1 MKTIFT
7 HILDLE
13 KQKKEVE
20 LAGKILREGGLVAI
34 PTETV
39 YGLGAN
45 ALDKH
50 AVRRI
55 FEAKG
60 RPQDN
65 PLIVHIADFSQLAS
79 LVREIP
85 DSAKLLAQR
94 FWPGPLTMIMKKADC
109 IPQET
114 SGGLDTVAVRFP
126 SHPAAQAIIRA
137 AGVPI
142 AAPSANLSG
151 KPSPTTARHVL
162 DDMDGK
168 IEMIVDGGECSV
180 GVESTVLTLAG
191 DYPVL
196 LRPGGVSIEEI
207 RRLLPDAQVDP
218 AVEHKLEEGRRAAS
232 PGMKYKHYAPLAKVI
247 VLEGGRQAYLNYVN
261 SHTGDGVWALCF
273 MEDEERLNVPALCY
287 GAQLDA
293 NAQARHLFDAL
304 RRFDELGAKTVY
316 AHCPDRSGVGLAVYN
331 RLIRAAGFAMIH
343 LEE

>member
-1 MKTIFT
+1 MKTFYTKVTDICAQ
-7 HILDLE
+7 
-13 KQKKEVE
+13 QKDIEQ
-20 LAGKILREGGLVAI
+20 AGLILREGGLVAI

-45 ALDKH
+45 AFNAH
-50 AVRRI
+50 AVTRI

-65 PLIVHIADFSQLAS
+65 PLIVHIAEFEQLCP
-79 LVREIP
+79 LVRQVPE
-85 DSAKLLAQR
+85 SAKLLADH
-94 FWPGPLTMIMKKADC
+94 FWPGPLTIILPKADC

-126 SHPAAQAIIRA
+126 SHPVAQAIIRA

-151 KPSPTTARHVL
+151 KPSPTTAQHVL

-168 IEMIVDGGECSV
+168 IEMIVDGGKCSV

-191 DYPVL
+191 DHPVL
-196 LRPGGVSIEEI
+196 LRPGGVSIEQI
-207 RRLLPDAQVDP
+207 RELLPDAQVDP
-218 AVEHKLEEGRRAAS
+218 AVVHKLEEGRTAAS
-232 PGMKYKHYAPLAKVI
+232 PGMKYKHYAPLARVI
-247 VLEGGRQAYLNYVN
+247 VVDASKQQYIDYVN
-261 SHTGDGVWALCF
+261 SHAKEDVWALCF
-273 MEDEERLNVPALCY
+273 EEDQDKLKVPVLCY
-287 GAQLDA
+287 GAQLDSG
-293 NAQARHLFDAL
+293 AQARHLFDAL

-331 RLIRAAGFAMIH
+331 RLIRAAGFTIIH
-343 LEE
+343 L

>member
-1 MKTIFT
+1 MKTFYTKVTDICAQ
-7 HILDLE
+7 
-13 KQKKEVE
+13 QKDIEQ
-20 LAGKILREGGLVAI
+20 AGLILREGGLVAI

-45 ALDKH
+45 ALDAH
-50 AVRRI
+50 AVTRI

-65 PLIVHIADFSQLAS
+65 PLIVHIAEFEQLCP
-79 LVREIP
+79 LVRQVPE
-85 DSAKLLAQR
+85 SAKLLADH
-94 FWPGPLTMIMKKADC
+94 FWPGPLTIILPKADC

-126 SHPAAQAIIRA
+126 SHPVAQAIIRA

-151 KPSPTTARHVL
+151 KPSPTTAQHVL

-191 DYPVL
+191 DHPVL
-196 LRPGGVSIEEI
+196 LRPGGVSIEQI
-207 RRLLPDAQVDP
+207 RELLPDAQVDP
-218 AVEHKLEEGRRAAS
+218 AVVHKLEEGRTAAS
-232 PGMKYKHYAPLAKVI
+232 PGMKYKHYAPLARVI
-247 VLEGGRQAYLNYVN
+247 VVDGSKQQYIDYVN
-261 SHTGDGVWALCF
+261 SHAKEDVWALCF
-273 MEDEERLNVPALCY
+273 EEDQDKLKVPVLCY
-287 GAQLDA
+287 GAQLDSG
-293 NAQARHLFDAL
+293 AQARHLFDAL

-331 RLIRAAGFAMIH
+331 RLIRAAGFTIIH
-343 LEE
+343 L